1 MERVKFRIHPLFLIF
16 GVLAFCVNLGLVFI
30 SYLISALLHELGHA
44 FVAHKLGY
52 RLQQISLLPF
62 GAELSLTD
70 DKFVKN
76 DEIKVA
82 IAGPL
87 VNLILIVVFVALW
100 WIIPITYYYTDIF
113 VFANAI
119 TFIFNLLPIFPL
131 DGGRVFRAL
140 VSKKKDAIQTE
151 KIVSKTAI
159 WLSMLFFAVFVISI
173 FFKPFYALAIASIF
187 MLTGAFNFNKN
198 AVYKRM
204 IFAKD
209 FQKNLKKGCDINLVA
224 VSSEMPLYKLIK
236 FINPQNYT
244 IFVVYDDENNLQTV
258 ILEKNLDA
266 LFTKYQSYTLLK
278 EIKTKK

>member
-16 GVLAFCVNLGLVFI
+16 GVLSFCVNLGLVFV

-82 IAGPL
+82 IAGPI
-87 VNLILIVVFVALW
+87 VNLILIVICVALW
-100 WIIPITYYYTDIF
+100 WLFPITYYYTDIF
-113 VFANAI
+113 VFANAV

-151 KIVSKTAI
+151 GIVSRTAI
-159 WLSMLFFAVFVISI
+159 CLSMLFFVFFLVSI

-224 VSSEMPLYKLIK
+224 VSSQMPLYKLIK

-244 IFVVYDDENNLQTV
+244 IFVVYDEKNNLQTV
-258 ILEKNLDA
+258 ILEKNLDT

>member
-1 MERVKFRIHPLFLIF
+1 MERMKFRIHPLFLIF
-16 GVLAFCVNLGLVFI
+16 GAIAFCVNLGLVFV

-87 VNLILIVVFVALW
+87 VNLILIVIFVALW
-100 WIIPITYYYTDIF
+100 WMFPITYYYTDIF
-113 VFANAI
+113 VFANAV
-119 TFIFNLLPIFPL
+119 TLIFNLLPIFPL
-131 DGGRVFRAL
+131 DGGRVFRA
-140 VSKKKDAIQTE
+140 VVGKKRDVAQTE
-151 KIVSKTAI
+151 RIVSVTAI
-159 WLSMLFFAVFVISI
+159 SLSLVFFAIFLISI

-209 FQKNLKKGCDINLVA
+209 FQKNLKKGCDVNLVA

-244 IFVVYDDENNLQTV
+244 IFVVYDEKNNLQSV

-266 LFTKYQSYTLLK
+266 LFTNYQSYTPLK

>member
-16 GVLAFCVNLGLVFI
+16 GVLAFCVNLGLVFV
-30 SYLISALLHELGHA
+30 SYLISALLHELGYA

-87 VNLILIVVFVALW
+87 VNLILIVIFVALW
-100 WIIPITYYYTDIF
+100 WMFPITYYYTDIF
-113 VFANAI
+113 VFANAV
-119 TFIFNLLPIFPL
+119 TFVFNLLPIFPL

-140 VSKKKDAIQTE
+140 VSKKRDAIQTE
-151 KIVSKTAI
+151 KIVSRTAI
-159 WLSMLFFAVFVISI
+159 CLSLLFFAVFVISI

-244 IFVVYDDENNLQTV
+244 IFVVYDEKNNLQTV